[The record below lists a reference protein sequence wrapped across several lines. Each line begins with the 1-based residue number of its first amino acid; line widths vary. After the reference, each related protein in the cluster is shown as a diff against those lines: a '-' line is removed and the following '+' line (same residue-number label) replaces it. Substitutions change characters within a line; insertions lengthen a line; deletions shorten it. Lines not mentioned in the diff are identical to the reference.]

1 MHIIQT
7 QAASSENLGKITEI
21 VEWVFNSGIVSRYYL
36 LLWVLIN
43 GQEP

>member
-7 QAASSENLGKITEI
+7 LAASSEDLRQITEL

-36 LLWVLIN
+36 VSWVLIN